1 MNIVIL
7 DYATLGYDL
16 DLSGAERFGNVIKYE
31 KTAQHEAKERVH
43 EADIVIVNK
52 VKMVREVLEDAKNLK
67 LICETATGFDNID
80 IDYCRERGILVANT
94 PAYSSACVAQVT
106 VSMVCSLATHLR
118 EYEDNVSSGEYT
130 SLGNANC
137 LVPVYHELGGKTW
150 GIIGFGSIG
159 RAVARI
165 AEAFDCKIL
174 VNKRTPVEG
183 YECVDLDTL
192 LRESDIITIHCP
204 LNEQTR
210 GMLGEREFDMM
221 KRDAIVVNVA
231 RGAVWDE
238 GAVVDAVLNGKI
250 GAIGCDV
257 FSCEPIPKGH
267 PFTKLF
273 GLKNV
278 SLTPHM
284 AWGSYESR
292 TRCFNTVLS
301 NIDAYLNG
309 EPINIVSK

>member
-1 MNIVIL
+1 MKIVIL

-16 DLSGAERFGNVIKYE
+16 DLSGAKRFGNVIKYE
-31 KTAQHEAKERVH
+31 KTSQSEARERILD
-43 EADIVIVNK
+43 ADIVIVNK

-80 IDYCRERGILVANT
+80 IDYCRQRGILVANT
-94 PAYSSACVAQVT
+94 PAYSSSCVAQVT

-130 SLGNANC
+130 ALGNANC
-137 LVPVYHELGGKTW
+137 LVPVYHELCGKTW
-150 GIIGFGSIG
+150 GIIGFGNIG
-159 RAVARI
+159 KAVAKI
-165 AEAFDCKIL
+165 AEAFGCKIL
-174 VNKRTPVEG
+174 VNKRTKIDD

-192 LRESDIITIHCP
+192 LKNSDIISIHCP

-210 GMLGEREFDMM
+210 GMIGERELDLM
-221 KRDAIVVNVA
+221 KNDAIVINVA
-231 RGAVWDE
+231 RGAIWDE
-238 GAVVDAVLNGKI
+238 DAVAEAVLAGKI

-257 FSCEPIPKGH
+257 FSHEPIEKNH
-267 PFTKLF
+267 PFSKLY

-292 TRCFNTVLS
+292 MRCFNTVLS
-301 NIDAYLNG
+301 NIEAYLNG
-309 EPINIVSK
+309 TPTNIVNK